1 MVPVFVIVSAW
12 ANAVPGIMAPSIL
25 IFAVP
30 AKVKIAALVLWE
42 RLRPPSTRVLPTPF
56 AVRVRAD
63 KVLVMFALPMVSVVL
78 VPAKV
83 IIRESDTL
91 TLPLPRFRLFA
102 EVLFAFPNV
111 NPSLSVQDWFP
122 RLVIAAPLV
131 LLIVVLADKVSA
143 PVPSALALLILRVPA
158 VRVTPPAA
166 PELLPERVSVPAAAL
181 MVVRPP

>member
-1 MVPVFVIVSAW
+1 
-12 ANAVPGIMAPSIL
+12 MAPSIL

-30 AKVKIAALVLWE
+30 AKLTVATLVLWE
-42 RLRPPSTRVLPTPF
+42 RLRPPSTNVLPVPF
-56 AVRVRAD
+56 AVRVRPD
-63 KVLVMFALPMVSVVL
+63 EVLVMFALPMVSVEL
-78 VPAKV
+78 APARV
-83 IIRESDTL
+83 ITREVETV

-111 NPSLSVQDWFP
+111 NPSLSAQDWFP

-158 VRVTPPAA
+158 VRVTPPVAA
-166 PELLPERVSVPAAAL
+166 LLFPLRVRVPRL
-181 MVVRPP
+181 MVVKPV